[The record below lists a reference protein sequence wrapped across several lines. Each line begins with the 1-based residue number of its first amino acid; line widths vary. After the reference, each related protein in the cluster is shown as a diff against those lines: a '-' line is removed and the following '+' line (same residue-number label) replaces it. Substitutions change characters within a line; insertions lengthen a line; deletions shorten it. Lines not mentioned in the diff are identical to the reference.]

1 VLGFLELGL
10 AFKFLSNADLVEHWG
25 ILKREIFIGIWI
37 LVGIGLM
44 LYLFGLIRFPHD
56 GPKKKLTKTRFG
68 FGALTFLFVLY
79 LIPGLTNS
87 AFANLK
93 LLSGFPPPL
102 FYSVYEKDTQGPLGL
117 KAYKSW
123 EKGLEAAKQENKPI
137 MLDFTGWACV
147 NCRKMEEQVWSDPAV
162 YEVLKNNYILI
173 SLYVDDREELTEQ
186 DQFNYV
192 RANGSIKKIR
202 TIGDKWATFQ
212 TVNFQNNSQP
222 FYVLLDRD
230 LNLLNSPI
238 GYTPDEKE
246 YLAWLN
252 QGIQKVEI
260 D

>member
-1 VLGFLELGL
+1 
-10 AFKFLSNADLVEHWG
+10 
-25 ILKREIFIGIWI
+25 
-37 LVGIGLM
+37 M
-44 LYLFGLIRFPHD
+44 LYLF
-56 GPKKKLTKTRFG
+56 
-68 FGALTFLFVLY
+68 
-79 LIPGLTNS
+79 PGLSNS

-117 KAYKSW
+117 KAYKSF
-123 EKGLEAAKQENKPI
+123 EKGLEAAKEEGKPI

-162 YEVLKNNYILI
+162 YEVLKNNYILV
-173 SLYVDDREELTEQ
+173 SLYVDDREDLPEQ

-192 RANGSIKKIR
+192 RANGSIKKIK

-222 FYVLLDRD
+222 FYVLLDTD
-230 LNLLNSPI
+230 LKLLNSPI
-238 GYTPDEKE
+238 GYTSSAKE

-252 QGIQKVEI
+252 EGIQKAET

>member
-1 VLGFLELGL
+1 M
-10 AFKFLSNADLVEHWG
+10 
-25 ILKREIFIGIWI
+25 I
-37 LVGIGLM
+37 
-44 LYLFGLIRFPHD
+44 YLFVIIRFPHD
-56 GPKKKLTKTRFG
+56 WPKKKLTKSRFG
-68 FGALTFLFVLY
+68 FGILTFIFVLY
-79 LIPGLTNS
+79 LFPGLTNS

-123 EKGLEAAKQENKPI
+123 EKGFEIAKQENKPI

-162 YEVLKNNYILI
+162 YEVLKSEYILV
-173 SLYVDDREELTEQ
+173 SLYVDDREELPEQ
-186 DQFNYV
+186 EQFNYV
-192 RANGSIKKIR
+192 RANGSIKKIK

-222 FYVLLDRD
+222 FYVLMDTD

-238 GYTPDEKE
+238 GYTSDAKE
-246 YLAWLN
+246 YLAWLK
-252 QGIQKVEI
+252 QAVQKEEKE
-260 D
+260 